1 MQLTVRKIEEKD
13 WEVLPTWWQEWPE
26 WTQPARDAL
35 PEDGLGGLIIEKA
48 GIPVFAGFIYETN
61 SKGVWLEWIIS
72 DPQYRL
78 SDRQEALELLI
89 SSAEKVAIEKGFKY
103 VLFIGKHNNLI
114 NTFEKLGWH
123 VDRTPSYELIKK
135 IQ

>member
-1 MQLTVRKIEEKD
+1 MQLKIRKLEEKD
-13 WEVLPTWWQEWPE
+13 WSVLPTWWEQWPT
-26 WTQPARDAL
+26 WSTPLRDAL
-35 PEDGLGGLIIEKA
+35 PDNGLGGLMVEKN
-48 GIPVFAGFIYETN
+48 GKQVLAGFIYETN

-72 DPQYRL
+72 DPEYRD

-89 SSAEKVAIEKGFKY
+89 KTAEEVALEAGFKY

-123 VDRTPSYELIKK
+123 VDRTPSYELMKK
-135 IQ
+135 ID

>member
-1 MQLTVRKIEEKD
+1 MKLTVRKLEEKD
-13 WEVLPTWWQEWPE
+13 WEVLPTWWEQWPKWKTPSRE
-26 WTQPARDAL
+26 SL
-35 PEDGLGGLIIEKA
+35 PDNGLGGLMIDKG
-48 GIPVFAGFIYETN
+48 GISVLAGFIYETN

-72 DPQYRL
+72 DPQYRE

-89 SSAEKVAIEKGFKY
+89 NSAEKVAIDKGFKY

-114 NTFEKLGWH
+114 ETFEKLGWH
-123 VDRTPSYELIKK
+123 VDRTPSYELMKK